1 MMSSNSHCG
10 PDIVKYFVVEPANDA
25 VTGATGNFF
34 VCSGTT
40 FLSTISGCTDSVDF
54 NGNTFYNSGDVF
66 FNGVLTACT
75 GIYTSNLYG
84 CSPITVQEDLILL
97 SGLTLSAI
105 TNDDSLSEILV
116 RDSVTGLVKYR
127 DVSSIAPAAKLQNTY
142 FVSSLSG
149 DNSTAL
155 VGDINNPW
163 KTITEARNQAVADG
177 LLNSLIHVY
186 SGQYVDEEIQYEN
199 GNFYFEPNSI
209 VTMSPTT
216 VANRSSLFRL
226 GISLVKTSNIYSATT
241 CNVYGYGKFVV
252 SASTDGGIG
261 GAILNAGGD
270 STTYF
275 EFDTINAIKGA
286 GIYIDGFATAT
297 VDGGYIEVD
306 TDGDCVAIQN
316 GSQSIINIDKI
327 DGASGHWGLHY
338 SSFSGKSLVNITE
351 ILGAPSWQPIGFSG
365 VKNNAEIVINFD
377 KISHN
382 PPGSQYMINNSSQ
395 TGGKITLN
403 GNLEGEGNG
412 IVTGLQ
418 CTGGEFN
425 YNGDIITNGIAIDQ
439 GFGGPHSNTTF
450 YYNGNIIISGNT
462 TNPIQVNGG
471 TVILNGSIT
480 NTIFTGTTNGVSID
494 GNTDLKI
501 GNFDINVNTESIT
514 ATAPRT
520 VEIIHSLNVDKPLNS
535 NITTT
540 GLFNYTGTTNVGD
553 LVIYNTPTNDNS
565 LTQILGRNSTTGNIE
580 YRSVESIITGATSQD
595 TFVTGFTYN
604 NANTFTIS
612 DNSGTTFNATI
623 NNVTGLTS
631 NGNVEV
637 VGNVIVTGGSGNVL
651 TKQVYVENNLGLDWD
666 FPSSS
671 VVLGNN
677 SDGTIINGTSL
688 TVNGDTTING
698 SLSATTV
705 SACTGIY
712 TSNLY
717 GCSPITVHDNLIM
730 VDDSIIKATNGDGVL
745 NLRFNSTNNVVQLDN
760 DGGTYNRGWFFL
772 EDARMQAGY
781 QNNYYEAE
789 SNNLRMRLGTS
800 TTSRFLSGD
809 ADEIQLG
816 ENIPLSS
823 DGNPFKVFRTDGGAV
838 TLANSAGS
846 KVIALNNGVL
856 TANTS
861 IQQVVALGATGG
873 TLKTNNTAYL
883 TQTGFIE
890 SGDDFEGILN
900 RTTLTADRTYTLP
913 NKSGIVALV
922 SDISGATDTFV
933 TGFTFNNSTYDLTIK
948 QNEGEPN
955 LVSNLAVLASDV
967 YVVSGVYNSSTG
979 IVTYTN
985 SSGGTFQV
993 SGFTSGMTDSY
1004 TTDAYVDGTEIK
1016 FDNNIQGLNY
1026 YNVDLL
1032 PLLSGKT
1039 DNTTF
1044 NTYTANTQTILDGK
1058 IDSTNNVG
1066 GANEFFKDKS
1076 GTTLNFRTL
1085 SGGSNT
1091 TVSTVGNVVK
1101 VDVTIPTD
1109 SNTFVTG
1116 FTYDNINTFTISDNS
1131 GSTFNAIINV
1141 LSATTISATTY
1152 FGDGSNLTGISTDD
1166 NYVTGGTLN
1175 SGTLTLDR
1183 QNGSVTITGFTTDL
1197 DTFVT
1202 GGTYNPVTVN
1212 LDFSGNTGFSP
1223 FSVDVSALKDDTN
1236 TFVTGFTYND
1246 NNTFTIFDNDG
1257 GSFPATINQV
1267 SGLTV
1272 NGTLSA
1278 TTYFGD
1284 GSNLTGISTDDNYVT
1299 GGTFSTNTLTLNRQN
1314 GSVTIT
1320 GFTSDSNTFVTG
1332 YTYNDANTFT
1342 ISNNDGSN
1350 YSALI
1355 NTMTGLTINGESTG
1369 TTLTVNGQS
1378 VFSGNSTDVVQIYGS
1393 GSTSPIFRIQGS
1405 AGELFSVT
1413 DSLVGELFA
1422 VNDISGIPIL
1432 QVHSDNRIILGDNL
1446 APSLY
1451 TTAKVTANSGSLTS
1465 IYSIPL
1471 SAYTGAWFE
1480 YTAKGSSSLRAG
1492 NIASIF
1498 SGTSVNH
1505 NETTTTD
1512 IGDTSD
1518 LLLDVIISGTNA
1530 TLTAS
1535 ATTSNWEIKTII
1547 RSI

>member
-1 MMSSNSHCG
+1 MSNNSHCG
-10 PDIVKYFVVEPANDA
+10 PDIVKYFVVEPANDV

-40 FLSTISGCTDSVDF
+40 FLKTISGCTDSVDF
-54 NGNTFYNSGDVF
+54 NGNTFYNNSDVF
-66 FNGVLTACT
+66 FNGVITACT
-75 GIYTSNLYG
+75 GIHTSNIYG
-84 CSPITVQEDLILL
+84 CSPITVHDELILL
-97 SGLTLSAI
+97 NKLTLSAVTQDDTLTQILGRDSSTGEVKYRSVESII
-105 TNDDSLSEILV
+105 TGATSQDTFVTGGTFNDTLNELTLKRNDSFNIVISGFSSGAQFGTTYFVAPEGNDLTGEYGNISKPFKTITGARNQLLVDSLSGQTLIYVFPGTYDETELQYPNGKMYLSPGSLIKPSAKINGVGAVMTAVNQGTKTFTFNGNWSSYLTIGKKFEAFGGSNSGTYTIVSATDVGGTTEIVVSEVIPSPSVGGSLRTNETIFLLGATPLNAPSGSTSNNFDLYGEGDIDIVKSLDDDWSKGVVTSFGSSEFYGEAVNWRMEKGVIMGSYDDSKMTFNGSNLELYGGSGYVTTV
-116 RDSVTGLVKYR
+116 RDSSDTTFNFDR
-127 DVSSIAPAAKLQNTY
+127 I
-142 FVSSLSG
+142 SG
-149 DNSTAL
+149 
-155 VGDINNPW
+155 
-163 KTITEARNQAVADG
+163 
-177 LLNSLIHVY
+177 
-186 SGQYVDEEIQYEN
+186 
-199 GNFYFEPNSI
+199 
-209 VTMSPTT
+209 
-216 VANRSSLFRL
+216 
-226 GISLVKTSNIYSATT
+226 
-241 CNVYGYGKFVV
+241 
-252 SASTDGGIG
+252 
-261 GAILNAGGD
+261 
-270 STTYF
+270 
-275 EFDTINAIKGA
+275 
-286 GIYIDGFATAT
+286 
-297 VDGGYIEVD
+297 
-306 TDGDCVAIQN
+306 N
-316 GSQSIINIDKI
+316 GSYTFYVR
-327 DGASGHWGLHY
+327 Y
-338 SSFSGKSLVNITE
+338 SSNPTFNGSCVVTANVIKST
-351 ILGAPSWQPIGFSG
+351 
-365 VKNNAEIVINFD
+365 
-377 KISHN
+377 
-382 PPGSQYMINNSSQ
+382 NSSQ
-395 TGGKITLN
+395 TIGLQRMGPGGRVVINSPIVESETFTLNAAQNSGGEFILN
-403 GNLEGEGNG
+403 GNIVATTANG
-412 IVTGLQ
+412 SGVVTGL
-418 CTGGEFN
+418 
-425 YNGDIITNGIAIDQ
+425 D
-439 GFGGPHSNTTF
+439 FGTKANFTI
-450 YYNGNIIISGNT
+450 NGNITTDSNRAFLGFGTVNSSWYLNGNIESLSGS
-462 TNPIQVNGG
+462 TNPILDLG
-471 TVILNGSIT
+471 TGSGSINLNGSIK
-480 NTIFTGTTNGVSID
+480 NTDGGTTLDGISTGGVSIIVENLD
-494 GNTDLKI
+494 VVADNET
-501 GNFDINVNTESIT
+501 IT
-514 ATAPRT
+514 SSSPQT
-520 VEIIHSLNVDKPLNS
+520 VEILHSLSINNPLGS

-565 LTQILGRNSTTGNIE
+565 LTQILARNTDGLIKYVDVN
-580 YRSVESIITGATSQD
+580 SIITGATTQD

-604 NANTFTIS
+604 DANTFTIS
-612 DNSGTTFNATI
+612 RNDGVDLSVNMDTMSGLTINGGLLVTGTTNISGITSINSSLDVYNGTIGLRTNDYFLQGTSTGGTNVQLIGVYSNDEILIGNQGYTNRIMDDTIIKGELDILSGLTLSQTPTLNNSGTDILIRNSS
-623 NNVTGLTS
+623 TGE
-631 NGNVEV
+631 VEYRPV
-637 VGNVIVTGGSGNVL
+637 
-651 TKQVYVENNLGLDWD
+651 
-666 FPSSS
+666 
-671 VVLGNN
+671 
-677 SDGTIINGTSL
+677 
-688 TVNGDTTING
+688 
-698 SLSATTV
+698 
-705 SACTGIY
+705 
-712 TSNLY
+712 
-717 GCSPITVHDNLIM
+717 
-730 VDDSIIKATNGDGVL
+730 
-745 NLRFNSTNNVVQLDN
+745 
-760 DGGTYNRGWFFL
+760 
-772 EDARMQAGY
+772 
-781 QNNYYEAE
+781 
-789 SNNLRMRLGTS
+789 
-800 TTSRFLSGD
+800 
-809 ADEIQLG
+809 
-816 ENIPLSS
+816 
-823 DGNPFKVFRTDGGAV
+823 
-838 TLANSAGS
+838 
-846 KVIALNNGVL
+846 
-856 TANTS
+856 
-861 IQQVVALGATGG
+861 
-873 TLKTNNTAYL
+873 
-883 TQTGFIE
+883 
-890 SGDDFEGILN
+890 
-900 RTTLTADRTYTLP
+900 
-913 NKSGIVALV
+913 SGI
-922 SDISGATDTFV
+922 TPNTNTFV
-933 TGFTFNNSTYDLTIK
+933 TGFTFNDSTYDLTIS
-948 QNEGEPN
+948 QNNGESD

-967 YVVSGVYNSSTG
+967 YVVSGIYNPSTG

-993 SGFTSGMTDSY
+993 SGFTTGMTDSY
-1004 TTDAYVDGTEIK
+1004 TTDAYISGSEIR
-1016 FDNNIQGLNY
+1016 FDNNIQGANY
-1026 YNVDLL
+1026 YNVDLN

-1058 IDSTNNVG
+1058 IDSANNVG

-1378 VFSGNSTDVVQIYGS
+1378 VFSGISTDVVQIYGS
-1393 GSTSPIFRIQGS
+1393 GSTTPIFRIQGS
-1405 AGELFSVT
+1405 SGELFSVT

-1451 TTAKVTANSGSLTS
+1451 STAKVTATSGSLTS
-1465 IYSIPL
+1465 IYSVPL

-1480 YTAKGSSSLRAG
+1480 YTAKGTTSLRAG

-1518 LLLDVIISGTNA
+1518 LLLDVIISGTSA

>member
-1 MMSSNSHCG
+1 MSSCDNSN
-10 PDIVKYFVVEPANDA
+10 IRKNYI
-25 VTGATGNFF
+25 VTGTEQDVLSACTGFF
-34 VCSGTT
+34 TNDIYPCTGDTITIHSDILSANTINSAVYLSGGTNLLDIFGSMDTNT
-40 FLSTISGCTDSVDF
+40 FVTGVTYDNSNNLSVDRNDGVSF
-54 NGNTFYNSGDVF
+54 EVNISEFSGLTI
-66 FNGVLTACT
+66 NGVLSACT

-84 CSPITVQEDLILL
+84 CSPITVQDDLILL

-105 TNDDSLSEILV
+105 TNDDSLTEILV

-127 DVSSIAPAAKLQNTY
+127 DVSSITP
-142 FVSSLSG
+142 
-149 DNSTAL
+149 
-155 VGDINNPW
+155 
-163 KTITEARNQAVADG
+163 
-177 LLNSLIHVY
+177 
-186 SGQYVDEEIQYEN
+186 
-199 GNFYFEPNSI
+199 
-209 VTMSPTT
+209 
-216 VANRSSLFRL
+216 
-226 GISLVKTSNIYSATT
+226 
-241 CNVYGYGKFVV
+241 
-252 SASTDGGIG
+252 
-261 GAILNAGGD
+261 
-270 STTYF
+270 
-275 EFDTINAIKGA
+275 DTN
-286 GIYIDGFATAT
+286 
-297 VDGGYIEVD
+297 
-306 TDGDCVAIQN
+306 
-316 GSQSIINIDKI
+316 
-327 DGASGHWGLHY
+327 
-338 SSFSGKSLVNITE
+338 
-351 ILGAPSWQPIGFSG
+351 
-365 VKNNAEIVINFD
+365 
-377 KISHN
+377 
-382 PPGSQYMINNSSQ
+382 
-395 TGGKITLN
+395 
-403 GNLEGEGNG
+403 
-412 IVTGLQ
+412 
-418 CTGGEFN
+418 
-425 YNGDIITNGIAIDQ
+425 
-439 GFGGPHSNTTF
+439 
-450 YYNGNIIISGNT
+450 
-462 TNPIQVNGG
+462 
-471 TVILNGSIT
+471 
-480 NTIFTGTTNGVSID
+480 
-494 GNTDLKI
+494 
-501 GNFDINVNTESIT
+501 
-514 ATAPRT
+514 
-520 VEIIHSLNVDKPLNS
+520 
-535 NITTT
+535 
-540 GLFNYTGTTNVGD
+540 
-553 LVIYNTPTNDNS
+553 
-565 LTQILGRNSTTGNIE
+565 
-580 YRSVESIITGATSQD
+580 
-595 TFVTGFTYN
+595 TFVTGFTYDDSN
-604 NANTFTIS
+604 NLTIS
-612 DNSGTTFNATI
+612 RNDGTDFTTNIDIMSGLTIDGDLLVTGTTNISGITSINSSLDVYNGTIGLRTNDYFLQGTSTGGTNVQLIGVYSNDEILIGNQGYTNRIMDDTIIKGELDILSGLTLSQTPTLNNSGTDILIRNSS
-623 NNVTGLTS
+623 TGE
-631 NGNVEV
+631 VEYRPV
-637 VGNVIVTGGSGNVL
+637 
-651 TKQVYVENNLGLDWD
+651 
-666 FPSSS
+666 
-671 VVLGNN
+671 
-677 SDGTIINGTSL
+677 
-688 TVNGDTTING
+688 
-698 SLSATTV
+698 
-705 SACTGIY
+705 
-712 TSNLY
+712 
-717 GCSPITVHDNLIM
+717 
-730 VDDSIIKATNGDGVL
+730 
-745 NLRFNSTNNVVQLDN
+745 
-760 DGGTYNRGWFFL
+760 
-772 EDARMQAGY
+772 
-781 QNNYYEAE
+781 
-789 SNNLRMRLGTS
+789 
-800 TTSRFLSGD
+800 
-809 ADEIQLG
+809 
-816 ENIPLSS
+816 
-823 DGNPFKVFRTDGGAV
+823 
-838 TLANSAGS
+838 
-846 KVIALNNGVL
+846 
-856 TANTS
+856 
-861 IQQVVALGATGG
+861 
-873 TLKTNNTAYL
+873 
-883 TQTGFIE
+883 
-890 SGDDFEGILN
+890 
-900 RTTLTADRTYTLP
+900 
-913 NKSGIVALV
+913 SGI
-922 SDISGATDTFV
+922 TPNTNTFV
-933 TGFTFNNSTYDLTIK
+933 TGFTFNDSTYDLTIS
-948 QNEGEPN
+948 QNNGESD

-967 YVVSGVYNSSTG
+967 YVVSGIYNPSTG

-993 SGFTSGMTDSY
+993 SGFTTGMTDSY
-1004 TTDAYVDGTEIK
+1004 TTDAYISGSEIR
-1016 FDNNIQGLNY
+1016 FDNNIQGANY
-1026 YNVDLL
+1026 YNVDLN

-1058 IDSTNNVG
+1058 IDSANNVG

-1355 NTMTGLTINGESTG
+1355 NVMTGLTINGESTG

-1378 VFSGNSTDVVQIYGS
+1378 VFSGISTDVVQIYGS
-1393 GSTSPIFRIQGS
+1393 GSTTPIFRIQGS
-1405 AGELFSVT
+1405 SGELFSVT

-1451 TTAKVTANSGSLTS
+1451 STAKVTATSGSLTS
-1465 IYSIPL
+1465 IYSVPL

-1480 YTAKGSSSLRAG
+1480 YTAKGTTSLRAG